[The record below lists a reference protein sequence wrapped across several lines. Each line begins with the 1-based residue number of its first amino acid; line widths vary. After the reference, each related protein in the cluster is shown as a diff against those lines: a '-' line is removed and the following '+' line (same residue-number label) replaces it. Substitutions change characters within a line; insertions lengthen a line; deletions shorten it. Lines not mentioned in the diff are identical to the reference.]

1 MKKIFSPLSKEDI
14 KALKQDDIVLLS
26 GVIYTARDAAHKKML
41 EHLQKTGEMLL
52 KGQTVYYA
60 GPCPPKEGD
69 IVGSAGPT
77 TSYRMD
83 AFTPLFLQNGIL
95 ATIGKGQRNQT
106 VIQAIKKHGGV
117 HFDAIGGAG
126 AYYKNCIKSCQAVY
140 FPELGTEAVYRL
152 EVEDFPCI
160 VSII

>member
-26 GVIYTARDAAHKKML
+26 GVIYTARDAAHKRCLSICKN
-41 EHLQKTGEMLL
+41 GEMLL

-83 AFTPLFLQNGIL
+83 AFTPLFLQNGIWPQSAKDSETKPL
-95 ATIGKGQRNQT
+95 SK
-106 VIQAIKKHGGV
+106 
-117 HFDAIGGAG
+117 
-126 AYYKNCIKSCQAVY
+126 
-140 FPELGTEAVYRL
+140 P
-152 EVEDFPCI
+152 
-160 VSII
+160 